1 MEKLRTGCSGSRA
14 TDKTT
19 VARVTTGPSAAV
31 VGICA
36 TAVSPWQHSQKS
48 AVMLSKHN
56 AWWETC
62 NSNLATIISYLE
74 FLNSNFAII
83 VKMVLAELALSSY
96 VLKVLSTLVGLPS
109 TLLVMV
115 TEPTWWHAA
124 MTFTDGR
131 DVDDKDVRTAL
142 RCDVP

>member
-1 MEKLRTGCSGSRA
+1 MLSTGCSGSRA

-19 VARVTTGPSAAV
+19 AARMTTGPCAAV

-36 TAVSPWQHSQKS
+36 TAVNPWRHRQKS

-62 NSNLATIISYLE
+62 NSSLATIISYLE
-74 FLNSNFAII
+74 FLNSNFEII
-83 VKMVLAELALSSY
+83 VKMVATELALSSY
-96 VLKVLSTLVGLPS
+96 VLKVPSTLLGIPS

-115 TEPTWWHAA
+115 TAPT
-124 MTFTDGR
+124 
-131 DVDDKDVRTAL
+131 
-142 RCDVP
+142 

>member
-1 MEKLRTGCSGSRA
+1 MLRTGYSGSRA

-19 VARVTTGPSAAV
+19 AAWVTTGPCAAV
-31 VGICA
+31 VGICV
-36 TAVSPWQHSQKS
+36 TAVSPWQHRQKS

-83 VKMVLAELALSSY
+83 VKMVAAELALSSY
-96 VLKVLSTLVGLPS
+96 VLGLPSTLVGLPS

-115 TEPTWWHAA
+115 TEPT
-124 MTFTDGR
+124 
-131 DVDDKDVRTAL
+131 
-142 RCDVP
+142 

>member
-1 MEKLRTGCSGSRA
+1 MLRTGCSGSRA

-19 VARVTTGPSAAV
+19 AARLTTGPCAAV

-36 TAVSPWQHSQKS
+36 AAVSPWQHRQKS

-74 FLNSNFAII
+74 FPNSNFGII
-83 VKMVLAELALSSY
+83 VKMVAAELALSSY
-96 VLKVLSTLVGLPS
+96 VLKVPSTLVGIPS
-109 TLLVMV
+109 TLVGIPSTPLVMV
-115 TEPTWWHAA
+115 TAPT
-124 MTFTDGR
+124 
-131 DVDDKDVRTAL
+131 
-142 RCDVP
+142 